1 MKLSVVTPCFN
12 ESENISDCV
21 ARLKKVMSR
30 DLPEWEYEHIVCDNA
45 STDQTVFVL
54 EQLAKDDRNLK
65 VIVNNRN
72 VGPFRNMANGL
83 KFATGDMVVPM
94 LPADLQDPPEALPKM
109 IGLMKNQ
116 VDVVFGVRKNRR
128 ENFVLGTCR
137 GIYYWLS
144 EATSSGIAPPKNA
157 GEFLVAR
164 RRVIDEVIPILGEY
178 PYIRSLI
185 SQAASAVE
193 TFGYDWEKRNKGKSR
208 NSIADL
214 LDQGLNGLI
223 TTART
228 PIRWALLFGIVG
240 SILGV
245 ILGLLSLFSFLFFE
259 SQAVQGIPTLIVGM
273 FLFGGIQL
281 FFLGL
286 VGEYVLHIH
295 SEIRK
300 SPGVI
305 VTRKINFNE

>member
-1 MKLSVVTPCFN
+1 
-12 ESENISDCV
+12 
-21 ARLKKVMSR
+21 MSR
-30 DLPEWEYEHIVCDNA
+30 DMPEWEYEHIVCDNA
-45 STDQTVFVL
+45 STDQTVFML
-54 EQLAKDDRNLK
+54 EQLAKEDPNLK

-83 KFATGDMVVPM
+83 KYATGDMIVPM

-109 IGLMKNQ
+109 IDLMKNQ
-116 VDVVFGVRKNRR
+116 VDVVFGIRQNRK
-128 ENFVLGTCR
+128 ENFVLGTAR
-137 GIYYWLS
+137 NFYYWLS
-144 EATSSGIAPPKNA
+144 RITSNGMAPPKNA

-164 RRVIDEVIPILGEY
+164 KRVVDEVIPILGEY
-178 PYIRSLI
+178 PYIRALI

-193 TFGYDWEKRNKGKSR
+193 TFGYDWERRNHGKSR
-208 NSIADL
+208 NSISDL

-228 PIRWALLFGIVG
+228 PIRWALLFGIVV
-240 SILGV
+240 SFLGV
-245 ILGLLSLFSFLFFE
+245 ILGLLSLMSFIFGGT
-259 SQAVQGIPTLIVGM
+259 QTVQGIPTLIVGM

-295 SEIRK
+295 SEIRR

-305 VTRKINFNE
+305 VTRKINFNR